1 MIYQTILNV
10 ELRQFNKINKVYQ
23 NLIQNIQKK
32 VIGNEFKIKISVATI
47 LSGGHILI
55 EDLPGTGKTT
65 FAKSLTSAMN
75 LKFKRIQFT
84 SDLLPSDIVGYTFLK
99 KDEFV
104 INKGPIFTNIVLADE
119 LNRASPKTQS
129 AFLES
134 MEEKTVTID
143 KETFKLPEPFS
154 VIATQNPS
162 DLSGTSLLP
171 ESQLDRFT
179 ISFSLEELNKDQRIK
194 LLKNQE
200 EILDDKSDF
209 KFEENIKEI
218 KSVNINDNV
227 IEYLDSISEF
237 IKNNYN
243 NTHISPRCLKQT
255 INLAKSL
262 CLINS
267 SEYVTYQEIKDVV
280 PYVLR
285 HRLNIVEK
293 NEFFNFIKNEI
304 LNKVPLPDDK

>member
-1 MIYQTILNV
+1 MI
-10 ELRQFNKINKVYQ
+10 KK
-23 NLIQNIQKK
+23 LIQDVQKK
-32 VIGNEFKIKISVATI
+32 IIGNEFKIKISIAAI

-65 FAKSLTSAMN
+65 FAKALTTALN

-84 SDLLPSDIVGYTFLK
+84 SDLLPSDILGYTFLK
-99 KDEFV
+99 NDKFV
-104 INKGPIFTNIVLADE
+104 INQGPIFTNIVLADE

-143 KETFKLPEPFS
+143 KDTFQLPNPFS

-179 ISFSLEELNKDQRIK
+179 ISFSLEELNKEQRIE
-194 LLKNQE
+194 LLKNE
-200 EILDDKSDF
+200 TNNISINSNFTFDDTAKDINEI
-209 KFEENIKEI
+209 
-218 KSVNINDNV
+218 NINENV
-227 IEYLDSISEF
+227 IEYLDNISEF
-237 IKNNYN
+237 IKNNFN

-255 INLAKSL
+255 INIAKSL
-262 CLINS
+262 SYVNS
-267 SEYVTYQEIKDVV
+267 SKYVTYQEIKDVL
-280 PYVLR
+280 PFVLR
-285 HRLNIVEK
+285 HRLNLVEK
-293 NEFFNFIKNEI
+293 KEFFNFMNNEV
-304 LNKVPLPDDK
+304 LNKVPLPDEK

>member
-1 MIYQTILNV
+1 M
-10 ELRQFNKINKVYQ
+10 YQ
-23 NLIQNIQKK
+23 NLIQAIQKK
-32 VIGNEFKIKISVATI
+32 VIGNDFKIKISLATI

-84 SDLLPSDIVGYTFLK
+84 SDLLPSDIVGYTYLK
-99 KDEFV
+99 NDEFI

-143 KETFKLPEPFS
+143 KETFELPNPFS

-179 ISFSLEELNKDQRIK
+179 ISFSLEELNKNQRIEM
-194 LLKNQE
+194 LKSKNE
-200 EILDDKSDF
+200 SVLIKSEF
-209 KFEENIKEI
+209 KFENSIEQISKI
-218 KSVNINDNV
+218 NINDNV
-227 IEYLDSISEF
+227 LEYLDNISEY
-237 IKNNYN
+237 IKDNYN

-293 NEFFNFIKNEI
+293 NEFFNFINNEI

>member
-1 MIYQTILNV
+1 
-10 ELRQFNKINKVYQ
+10 
-23 NLIQNIQKK
+23 
-32 VIGNEFKIKISVATI
+32 
-47 LSGGHILI
+47 
-55 EDLPGTGKTT
+55 
-65 FAKSLTSAMN
+65 
-75 LKFKRIQFT
+75 
-84 SDLLPSDIVGYTFLK
+84 
-99 KDEFV
+99 
-104 INKGPIFTNIVLADE
+104 
-119 LNRASPKTQS
+119 
-129 AFLES
+129 

-143 KETFKLPEPFS
+143 KETFELPNPFS

-179 ISFSLEELNKDQRIK
+179 ISFSLEELDKNQRIEM
-194 LLKNQE
+194 LKSKNE
-200 EILDDKSDF
+200 NILIKSEF
-209 KFEENIKEI
+209 KFENSIEQISKI
-218 KSVNINDNV
+218 NINDNV
-227 IEYLDSISEF
+227 LEYLDNISEY
-237 IKNNYN
+237 IKDNYN

-293 NEFFNFIKNEI
+293 NEFFNFINNEI

>member
-1 MIYQTILNV
+1 MY
-10 ELRQFNKINKVYQ
+10 K

-32 VIGNEFKIKISVATI
+32 VIGNEFKIKISLATV

-75 LKFKRIQFT
+75 LEFKRIQFT

-99 KDEFV
+99 KNEFV

-143 KETFKLPEPFS
+143 KETFELPKPFS

-179 ISFSLEELNKDQRIK
+179 ISFSLEELNKDQRIQ

-200 EILDDKSDF
+200 TILQTESDF
-209 KFEENIKEI
+209 KFEQNIKEI
-218 KSVNINDNV
+218 ESVNINNNV
-227 IEYLDSISEF
+227 IEYLDNISEF

-255 INLAKSL
+255 IGLAKSL
-262 CLINS
+262 SYLNS
-267 SEYVTYQEIKDVV
+267 STYVTYQEIKDVI

-293 NEFFNFIKNEI
+293 KEFFNFINKEV
-304 LNKVPLPDDK
+304 LDKVPFPNEK

>member
-1 MIYQTILNV
+1 MIKQ
-10 ELRQFNKINKVYQ
+10 
-23 NLIQNIQKK
+23 LIDNIKK
-32 VIGNEFKIKISVATI
+32 NIIGNEFKIKISIATI

-65 FAKSLTSAMN
+65 FAKSLTSALN

-84 SDLLPSDIVGYTFLK
+84 SDLLPSDILGYTYLK
-99 KDEFV
+99 NNEFAV
-104 INKGPIFTNIVLADE
+104 NKGPIFTNIVLADE

-143 KETFKLPEPFS
+143 KDTFELPKPFS

-179 ISFSLEELNKDQRIK
+179 ISFSLEELSKEQRIK
-194 LLKNQE
+194 LLKN
-200 EILDDKSDF
+200 EIGNNSIESNFSFNEVVKDI
-209 KFEENIKEI
+209 NQIN
-218 KSVNINDNV
+218 VNDNV
-227 IEYLDSISEF
+227 ITYLDNISEY
-237 IKNNYN
+237 IKSNFN

-255 INLAKSL
+255 IHLSKSL
-262 CLINS
+262 SFFNS
-267 SEYVTYQEIKDVV
+267 KKYVTYQEIKDVL
-280 PYVLR
+280 PFILR

-293 NEFFNFIKNEI
+293 KEFIEFMNNEI
-304 LNKVPLPDDK
+304 LNKVPLPDEK

>member
-1 MIYQTILNV
+1 MY
-10 ELRQFNKINKVYQ
+10 E

-32 VIGNEFKIKISVATI
+32 IIGNKFKIKISLATI

-65 FAKSLTSAMN
+65 FAKSLTAAMN

-84 SDLLPSDIVGYTFLK
+84 SDLLPSDIVGYTYLK
-99 KDEFV
+99 NEEFI

-179 ISFSLEELNKDQRIK
+179 ISFSLEELNKMQRIE
-194 LLKNQE
+194 LLKNKTKESKIDTNFEFNQNIE
-200 EILDDKSDF
+200 EIN
-209 KFEENIKEI
+209 ETN
-218 KSVNINDNV
+218 VNDNV
-227 IEYLDSISEF
+227 LEYLDNISEH

-255 INLAKSL
+255 IDLAKSL
-262 CLINS
+262 SFLNS
-267 SEYVTYQEIKDVV
+267 KKYVTYQEVKDVI
-280 PYVLR
+280 PFVLR

-293 NEFFNFIKNEI
+293 KEFYNFINNEI
-304 LNKVPLPDDK
+304 LNKVPMPDGK

>member
-1 MIYQTILNV
+1 MY
-10 ELRQFNKINKVYQ
+10 K

-32 VIGNEFKIKISVATI
+32 VIGNEFKIKISLATV

-75 LKFKRIQFT
+75 LEFKRIQFT

-134 MEEKTVTID
+134 MEEKTITID
-143 KETFKLPEPFS
+143 KETFELPKPFS

-179 ISFSLEELNKDQRIK
+179 ISFSLEELNKDQRIQ

-200 EILDDKSDF
+200 TILQTESDF
-209 KFEENIKEI
+209 KFEQNIEEI
-218 KSVNINDNV
+218 ESVNINNNV
-227 IEYLDSISEF
+227 IEYLDNISEF

-255 INLAKSL
+255 IGLAKSL
-262 CLINS
+262 SYLNS
-267 SEYVTYQEIKDVV
+267 STYVTYQEIKDVI

-293 NEFFNFIKNEI
+293 KEFFNFINKEV
-304 LNKVPLPDDK
+304 LDKVPFPDEK

>member
-1 MIYQTILNV
+1 M
-10 ELRQFNKINKVYQ
+10 FKKI
-23 NLIQNIQKK
+23 IEDIQKNI
-32 VIGNEFKIKISVATI
+32 IGNDFKIKISLATI

-65 FAKSLTSAMN
+65 FAKNLTAAMN

-84 SDLLPSDIVGYTFLK
+84 SDLLPSDIVGYTYLK
-99 KDEFV
+99 NDEFV

-143 KETFKLPEPFS
+143 KETFELPSPFS

-162 DLSGTSLLP
+162 DLSGTSMLP

-179 ISFSLEELNKDQRIK
+179 ISFSLEELDKNQRIK
-194 LLKNQE
+194 LLKSINNNLPIHSE
-200 EILDDKSDF
+200 F
-209 KFEENIKEI
+209 KVENSIEQISKI
-218 KSVNINDNV
+218 NINDNV
-227 IEYLDSISEF
+227 FEYLDNISEY
-237 IKNNYN
+237 IKNNFSN
-243 NTHISPRCLKQT
+243 CHISPRCLKQT
-255 INLAKSL
+255 ISLAKSL

-267 SEYVTYQEIKDVV
+267 QKYVTYQEIKDVI
-280 PYVLR
+280 PFVLR
-285 HRLNIVEK
+285 HRLNVVEK
-293 NEFFNFIKNEI
+293 NEFFNFINNEV